1 MKTRYAY
8 IWLFTLLTA
17 AFWITGCSRGKQKPV
32 WRFAIEETRGSVQ
45 DAYAQ
50 KFKQLIEEKSG
61 DTVRVKVY
69 PYGTLGTSDQLS
81 ELLYNGSLQ
90 FSMASPGHI
99 GKMIPEVQV
108 LLLHYIL
115 SDAPSINRE
124 VLNSPEIREQFDT
137 LFAEKGFKL
146 LSIFSEGWQVW
157 TANKPLRSPEDFE
170 GVKFRVMTS
179 PLLMAAYEAYGASAT
194 PLAFSEVYSALQ
206 LKMVDGQVNPVF
218 AIEEMSFYEV
228 NDYLIFANQA
238 QFYTT
243 CLVNR
248 KFYDKLTPEQKVWV
262 DESIEEL
269 RDYIFE
275 TQVKFN
281 EERLKT
287 IRDKNPSVKVVYLEK
302 NERGVFREASK
313 SVRKMFDEMAGPRGA
328 TLLESIVSKVE
339 QLEKSASQ

>member
-1 MKTRYAY
+1 MGIRISYLSLIGFA
-8 IWLFTLLTA
+8 LLL
-17 AFWITGCSRGKQKPV
+17 IVGCSSPDQKPV
-32 WRFAIEETRGSVQ
+32 WRFAIEETSGSVQ

-50 KFKQLIEEKSG
+50 KFKQLVEEKSQG
-61 DTVRVKVY
+61 QIRVKVY

-108 LLLHYIL
+108 LLLHYLL
-115 SDAPSINRE
+115 SDDAKINRE
-124 VLNSPEIREQFDT
+124 VLNSPEIRARFDE

-146 LSIFSEGWQVW
+146 LSIVSEGWQVW
-157 TANKPLRSPEDFE
+157 TANKEIRSPEDFE

-179 PLLMAAYEAYGASAT
+179 PLLMAAYDAYGASAT

-238 QFYTT
+238 QFYST

-248 KFYDKLTPEQKVWV
+248 PFYDSLTTEEKAWV
-262 DESIEEL
+262 DESIAEL
-269 RDYIFE
+269 REYIFQ
-275 TQVKFN
+275 TQREFN
-281 EERLKT
+281 RERLH
-287 IRDKNPSVKVVYLEK
+287 IIQEKNKDVQLVYLEPD
-302 NERGVFREASK
+302 ERKAFREASAP
-313 SVRKMFDEMAGPRGA
+313 VREMFKEMAGQRGA
-328 TLLESIVSKVE
+328 ELLDAISAEVE
-339 QLEKSASQ
+339 KREER

>member
-1 MKTRYAY
+1 M
-8 IWLFTLLTA
+8 ILCVS
-17 AFWITGCSRGKQKPV
+17 CSKKNNTPT
-32 WRFAIEETRGSVQ
+32 WRFAIEETQGSVQ

-50 KFKQLIEEKSG
+50 RFKELVEHKSAG
-61 DTVRVKVY
+61 KVRVKVY

-90 FSMASPGHI
+90 FCMASPGHI

-108 LLLHYIL
+108 LLLHYVL
-115 SDAPSINRE
+115 SDDAQVNRR
-124 VLNSPEIREQFDT
+124 VLNSPVVRSTFDE

-157 TANKPLRSPEDFE
+157 SANKPLLSPEDFS

-179 PLLMAAYEAYGASAT
+179 PLLMAAYEAYGASST

-228 NDYLIFANQA
+228 NDHLIFANQA

-243 CLVNR
+243 CLTNR
-248 KFYDKLTPEQKVWV
+248 RFYEQLSPEERTWV
-262 DESIEEL
+262 DESLVEL
-269 RDYIFE
+269 DDYIFE
-275 TQVKFN
+275 TQERFN

-287 IRDKNPSVKVVYLEK
+287 IVEKKPDLKVIYLDSEQ
-302 NERGVFREASK
+302 RAVFRQASE
-313 SVRKMFDEMAGPRGA
+313 SVRAEFGEMSGPRGA
-328 TLLESIVSKVE
+328 ELLELLLQRVKEETTS
-339 QLEKSASQ
+339 

>member
-8 IWLFTLLTA
+8 ILLATLLMPPLWT
-17 AFWITGCSRGKQKPV
+17 TGCSRNKQKPV

-61 DTVRVKVY
+61 NSVRVKVY
-69 PYGTLGTSDQLS
+69 PYGTLVTSDQLS

-115 SDAPSINRE
+115 SDDPTINRE
-124 VLNSPEIREQFDT
+124 VLNSPEIRQQFDT

-157 TANKPLRSPEDFE
+157 TANKPLRSPEDFD

-206 LKMVDGQVNPVF
+206 LKMVDGQVNPIF

-248 KFYDKLTPEQKVWV
+248 KFYDKLSPEEKSWV
-262 DESIEEL
+262 DDSIEEL

-287 IRDKNPSVKVVYLEK
+287 IREKNPSVKVVRLEK
-302 NERGVFREASK
+302 QERAVFMEASQ
-313 SVRKMFDEMAGPRGA
+313 SVRKMFDEMAGPRGQ
-328 TLLESIVSKVE
+328 TLLESILSKVE
-339 QLEKSASQ
+339 ELEASGS